1 MPWQAWHFSD
11 CWGPQRRG
19 AVPDA
24 LTGGNLEGE
33 LAGEEEEEG
42 LEKPVG
48 VRLGTEKEGSE
59 GAVDGDSKR
68 LRMLET
74 TGGLESAEMEL
85 ER

>member
-1 MPWQAWHFSD
+1 M
-11 CWGPQRRG
+11 
-19 AVPDA
+19 
-24 LTGGNLEGE
+24 TGGNLEGE
-33 LAGEEEEEG
+33 LAGEEEEEEEGG